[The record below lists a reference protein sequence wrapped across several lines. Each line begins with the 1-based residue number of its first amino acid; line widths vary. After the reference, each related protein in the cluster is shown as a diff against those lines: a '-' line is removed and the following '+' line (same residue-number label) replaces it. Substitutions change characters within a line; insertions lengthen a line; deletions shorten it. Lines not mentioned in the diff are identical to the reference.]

1 MTTSPHQTLTAEPP
15 AGSDDFDVVAD
26 EPRSAPA
33 VEWRTPYTVG
43 RPSST
48 AGPTAHSADHTGSSA
63 TTATEYAA
71 STGMPGRGVIICTA
85 LVTALVVV
93 VDLVLVARLSFF
105 FDVCFVVVCLVAALA
120 VSTRDLF
127 AVAVLP
133 PLAFAAAVAAVAL
146 LRPDAILETGSL
158 AQTFL
163 TGLAAHAPGLV
174 GGYAAALLTVGAR
187 VYARRRDA

>member
-1 MTTSPHQTLTAEPP
+1 MTTSPHQTLPAEPP
-15 AGSDDFDVVAD
+15 DGSDDFDVLVD
-26 EPRSAPA
+26 EPRSTPA

-63 TTATEYAA
+63 TTATEYSA
-71 STGMPGRGVIICTA
+71 STGMPGRGVIVSTA
-85 LVTALVVV
+85 LATALVVV
-93 VDLVLVARLSFF
+93 LDVLLVARLSFF

-120 VSTRDLF
+120 VRTSDLF
-127 AVAVLP
+127 TAAVLP
-133 PLAFAAAVAAVAL
+133 PLVFAAAVAAVAL

-158 AQTFL
+158 AKTFL

-174 GGYAAALLTVGAR
+174 GGYAAALLTVGFG
-187 VYARRRDA
+187 VYFIISDA